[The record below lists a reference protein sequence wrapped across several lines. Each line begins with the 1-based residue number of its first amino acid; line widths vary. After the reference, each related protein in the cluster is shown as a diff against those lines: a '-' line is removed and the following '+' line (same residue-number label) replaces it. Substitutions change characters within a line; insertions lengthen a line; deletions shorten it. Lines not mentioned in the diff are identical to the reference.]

1 MGWGKVNSG
10 DNIAVLVG
18 SIKVQQQKTKFVF
31 QIYIPNFTFQIT
43 CNLSFLTSIIIKQ
56 FRIFAG
62 SPKPTTL
69 KIYVMYC

>member
-1 MGWGKVNSG
+1 MGWGKIHSR

-43 CNLSFLTSIIIKQ
+43 CNLPFLTSIIMKQ

-69 KIYVMYC
+69 KIYAMYF